1 MSSPPSKL
9 ELLQHIVKNL
19 RLQPLRPGPFTEQDL
34 RALQLVRGKI
44 GPAGIAGIRVEAA
57 EALTQLANSIYIG
70 SPYQR
75 GTTFGAVLNK
85 LTDIIIQNYIDR
97 ASSPVET
104 KDVAFVER
112 NITDWFNEQIATHE
126 FYIPCFISPW
136 EGSPFSIGPVQF
148 KHIGQF
154 APAAQADT
162 GAMFDLTFR
171 PVFELMAR
179 SAANWMATVKVEGC
193 AKERAQDIANLAV
206 DIALAGLQLCIP
218 EDGADRMARMTGR
231 SMPVLSQVVSRSDG
245 ELSAG
250 ISNAEPGRAFGPGFL
265 NRRLAQTSLII
276 ESAGRRLDAFVRANG
291 RLTNLEQAWS
301 D

>member
-1 MSSPPSKL
+1 M
-9 ELLQHIVKNL
+9 
-19 RLQPLRPGPFTEQDL
+19 
-34 RALQLVRGKI
+34 QLVRGKI

-276 ESAGRRLDAFVRANG
+276 EISRKTPRCLRPCQWPPHQPRTGMVGISVLV
-291 RLTNLEQAWS
+291 S
-301 D
+301 